1 MRIINVTRNTVLADN
16 AVVADRLLARIVG
29 LLNKKELK
37 PGEGLILKPCT
48 SIHTLFMRFAIDA
61 LFVDK
66 NNQIIKAIPHLG
78 PFRFTHPYFNAA
90 LTIELP
96 CGTIESTST
105 QEGDTLKMSNL

>member
-1 MRIINVTRNTVLADN
+1 MKIINISKGTVLADN
-16 AVVADRLLARIVG
+16 AVVADRPLSRIIG
-29 LLNKKELK
+29 LLNRSKLK
-37 PGEGLILKPCT
+37 AGEGLILKPCN
-48 SIHTLFMRFAIDA
+48 SIHTVFMRFTIDA

-66 NNQIIKAIPHLG
+66 NNRIIKAIPHLG

-105 QEGDTLKMSNL
+105 QEGDTLKMSSL